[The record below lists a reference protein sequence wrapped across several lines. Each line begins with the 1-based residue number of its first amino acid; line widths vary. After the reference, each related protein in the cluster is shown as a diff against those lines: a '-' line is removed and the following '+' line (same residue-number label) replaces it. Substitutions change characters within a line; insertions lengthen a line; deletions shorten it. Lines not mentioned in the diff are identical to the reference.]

1 MARKKKTEEPKTL
14 VEVFADE
21 PAPEVGIAEMIE
33 AEEIASAPVSWSPKV
48 GRIYEFI
55 KPGDAPFLGLVI
67 AADPLAVEKLTVRSG
82 CRVNDPVDVEGC
94 EIFEVTAQEV
104 NERLN

>member
-1 MARKKKTEEPKTL
+1 MPRKKAVKKADIESVETVEPE
-14 VEVFADE
+14 VEV
-21 PAPEVGIAEMIE
+21 AEMIE
-33 AEEIASAPVSWSPKV
+33 AEEISSAPVSWTPKV

-55 KPGDAPFLGLVI
+55 KEGEPPFLGLVI
-67 AADPLAVEKLTVRSG
+67 ATDPLAVEKLSVRSG

-94 EIFEVTAQEV
+94 EIFEVTDQEV